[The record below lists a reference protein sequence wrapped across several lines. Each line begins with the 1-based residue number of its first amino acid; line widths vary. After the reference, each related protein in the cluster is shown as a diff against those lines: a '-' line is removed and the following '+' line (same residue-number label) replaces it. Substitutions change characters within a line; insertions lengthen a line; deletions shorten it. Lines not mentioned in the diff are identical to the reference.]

1 MLPYFSLFPTAFF
14 EQCTEVMR
22 LRLAI
27 LASDGI
33 YSNESTRMVS
43 EKIAAFTSASLKLAT
58 GTFPDIVAKD
68 VQFRVVVNVR
78 RLQEAK

>member
-1 MLPYFSLFPTAFF
+1 MLPYLPLFPTAFLM
-14 EQCTEVMR
+14 ECHEVIR

-33 YSNESTRMVS
+33 YSSESTRMVS

-58 GTFPDIVAKD
+58 GTFPDIVARD
-68 VQFRVVVNVR
+68 VQIIVTENVR
-78 RLQEAK
+78 RLQAAE

>member
-1 MLPYFSLFPTAFF
+1 
-14 EQCTEVMR
+14 
-22 LRLAI
+22 
-27 LASDGI
+27 
-33 YSNESTRMVS
+33 MVS

-68 VQFRVVVNVR
+68 VQFIVVENVR